1 MILSLQEEQYLAS
14 LSQKEMDTYHI
25 AKTILGSSFSLIK
38 SRGFIQWCEEKEQ
51 EKTQM
56 QEQTQ
61 MQENTKEGQK

>member
-38 SRGFIQWCEEKEQ
+38 SRGFIQWSQEKNQ

-56 QEQTQ
+56 QDQTQ